1 MWIEKPFFRYATA
14 AILLLLIIFLLGKID
29 YFVWPFKKLIA
40 TIFFPMLLSG
50 FLYYILR
57 PPVRF
62 LEKFMPT
69 TPSILTVFLLIFAI
83 GFAFFHVAGPQI
95 TEQVKEIS
103 SHLPSKVA
111 EVTNES
117 KELVKENEKA
127 KQSVDD
133 IKTKAESMV
142 GEFFSAAERNI
153 GKVLSAIAGIVTV
166 LAVVPFIVFYL
177 LRDAERLQPALL
189 RHLPNDRKDEGRKI
203 LRDIDKTLSSYIVG
217 QFIIAVSDGI
227 MLYAGYLIIGLEN
240 ALLLALFAMCV
251 AIVPFLGPI
260 IGVIPAVFIALM
272 DGPGLVVKVLLVMF
286 VVQQLEGNL
295 ITPRVMSNKLNLH
308 PLTVILVLLIA
319 GSLYGAIGVI
329 ISIPLFSVLK
339 VTFKNIQKFYNLN
352 KIKKAI

>member
-40 TIFFPMLLSG
+40 TIFLPMLLSG

-57 PPVRF
+57 PLVRL

-69 TPSILTVFLLIFAI
+69 TPSILAVFLFIFAI
-83 GFAFFHVAGPQI
+83 GFAFFHFAGPKI
-95 TEQVKEIS
+95 AGQVKEIS

-111 EVTNES
+111 EVTDES
-117 KELVKENEKA
+117 KKLVEDNEKA
-127 KQSVDD
+127 KQSVDN
-133 IKTKAESMV
+133 IQSKAKSMV
-142 GEFFSAAERNI
+142 GEFFKAAEKNI
-153 GKVLSAIAGIVTV
+153 GKVVSAIAGIVLV
-166 LAVVPFIVFYL
+166 LSVVPFIVFYL
-177 LRDAERLQPALL
+177 LRDGERLQPALL
-189 RHLPNDRKDEGRKI
+189 RHLPTDRKDEGRKI
-203 LRDIDKTLSSYIVG
+203 LRDIDKTLSSYIIG
-217 QFIIAVSDGI
+217 QFIIAVADGI
-227 MLYAGYLIIGLEN
+227 MLYAGYLLIGLDN

-251 AIVPFLGPI
+251 AVVPFLGPI
-260 IGVIPAVFIALM
+260 IGIIPAVFIALM
-272 DGPGLVVKVLLVMF
+272 DGPGLVIKVLLVMF

-308 PLTVILVLLIA
+308 PLTVILVLLVA

-339 VTFKNIQKFYNLN
+339 VTFNNIRKFYNLK